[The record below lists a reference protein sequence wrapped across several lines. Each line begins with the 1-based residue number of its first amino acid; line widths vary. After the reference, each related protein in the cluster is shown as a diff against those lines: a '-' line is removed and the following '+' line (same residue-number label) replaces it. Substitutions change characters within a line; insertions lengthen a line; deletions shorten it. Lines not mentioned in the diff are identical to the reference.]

1 MPDNTCCASSTP
13 SRPLFRSAVAAAN
26 ETLSSLA
33 PRFRFAVVTS
43 RQAAVEGATRS
54 WLERQFPGIFESV
67 HFGNHYASDGS
78 PARSKA
84 EICKEIGAV
93 ALIDDSRHHALECA
107 RAGLKCVILFG
118 DYSWNRPSMGTAPES
133 AGAGASAAAAAAD
146 NTLLAAMSNVFPC
159 PDWRLV
165 KPVLQRITP
174 SGELADVPSLWVR
187 GGAEEASAMRAR
199 AEATLMRQSALDV
212 TAVGV
217 SITPLLTLVAGLK
230 HEGLVEEVKTSS
242 GLDAGYNASTGRM
255 PRLTV
260 KVRRTPKL
268 LEDAAARERALAVE
282 ADALRDASKRRAL
295 AAFAKAGAA
304 AAAGPATT
312 AAQA

>member
-1 MPDNTCCASSTP
+1 M
-13 SRPLFRSAVAAAN
+13 AAAN

-67 HFGNHYASDGS
+67 HFGNHYALDGT

-118 DYSWNRPSMGTAPES
+118 DYSWNRPSMGSAPES
-133 AGAGASAAAAAAD
+133 AGAGAAAAADD
-146 NTLLAAMSNVFPC
+146 NTLLAAMPNVFPC

-187 GGAEEASAMRAR
+187 GGAEEAAAMRAR
-199 AEATLMRQSALDV
+199 AETTLMRQPALDV

-282 ADALRDASKRRAL
+282 ADALRDASKQRAE
-295 AAFAKAGAA
+295 AAFAKAAA
-304 AAAGPATT
+304 AAAASPAAA